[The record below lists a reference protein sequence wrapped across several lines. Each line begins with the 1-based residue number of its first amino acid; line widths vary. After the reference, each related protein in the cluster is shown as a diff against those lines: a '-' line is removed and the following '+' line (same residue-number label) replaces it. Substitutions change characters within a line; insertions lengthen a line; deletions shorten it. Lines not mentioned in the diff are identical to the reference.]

1 MKRNPTLAI
10 PPSFSLGQGLFGPV
24 GTAFSQA
31 PERFPSVAVLPFVT
45 LAGADTVIADGIT
58 DDLITHL
65 SRLSQI
71 RVIGRS
77 TMFTYKGKA
86 PDARTIGRELDV
98 DHVVAGTVRLG
109 SERLVVNVELVDGRN
124 GVQQWAERIAADEA
138 DWFTAVDIVSR
149 RIARSLNLEL
159 MDVASRAVRERS
171 GYGSHAMSLAMR
183 GWVELFNKP
192 QTAESNRSASRW
204 LNEALAIDSKLALA
218 WTGLAYAA
226 YRAASFGWDERSL
239 TDGYWHAVELAERAI
254 DLDPRAADA
263 YYAMG
268 QSLNGL
274 DELERAQAAHEACIA
289 LNPSHAP
296 AYAALGQTRMF
307 LGYPEETRALCD
319 RAFLF
324 SPREP
329 LRAIWHRSMGL
340 AALFL
345 DDPLTAVADAQ
356 AAIAMNAKYPSAY
369 VVLAVAAMRLGQ
381 RALAESAV
389 ATLRTMPRF
398 RTNSEVRAFHERPRR
413 ERYSRM
419 LEALLADLNAAG
431 MPAD

>member
-1 MKRNPTLAI
+1 MKRYPTLAV
-10 PPSFSLGQGLFGPV
+10 PTSFSLGYGLFGPV
-24 GTAFSQA
+24 GNGRSPT
-31 PERFPSVAVLPFVT
+31 PEPHPSVAVLPFVT
-45 LAGADTVIADGIT
+45 LAGTDTVIADGIT

-77 TMFTYKGKA
+77 TMFTYKEKA
-86 PDARTIGRELDV
+86 PDARTVGLELGV

-109 SERLVVNVELVDGRN
+109 SQRIVVNVELVDGRD
-124 GVQQWAERIAADEA
+124 GVQQWAERLTTDEA
-138 DWFTAVDIVSR
+138 DWLTAVDIISR
-149 RIARSLNLEL
+149 RIARGLNLEL
-159 MDVASRAVRERS
+159 MDVASRAARDRS
-171 GYGSHAMSLAMR
+171 SDGSHAMSLAMR
-183 GWVELFNKP
+183 GWVDLFNKP
-192 QTAESNRSASRW
+192 QTAKSNRSASRW

-226 YRAASFGWDERSL
+226 YRAASFGWEDRSL

-254 DLDPRAADA
+254 DLDPRATDA

-307 LGYPEETRALCD
+307 LGYPEETRPLCD
-319 RAFLF
+319 RAFSF

-329 LRAIWHRSMGL
+329 LRAIWHRSKSL

-345 DDPLTAVADAQ
+345 EDPASAIVDAQ
-356 AAIAMNAKYPSAY
+356 AAIALNAKYPSAY
-369 VVLAVAAMRLGQ
+369 VVLAVAAKRLGQ
-381 RALAESAV
+381 RALADSAV
-389 ATLRTMPRF
+389 TTLRGMARF
-398 RTNSEVRAFHERPRR
+398 RTIAEVRAFHERPRR

-419 LEALLADLNAAG
+419 LETLLADLRDLG
-431 MPAD
+431 MPGG

>member
-1 MKRNPTLAI
+1 MKRGRAI
-10 PPSFSLGQGLFGPV
+10 ALPASFSLGHGLFGPMAT
-24 GTAFSQA
+24 GFSPA
-31 PERFPSVAVLPFVT
+31 RGRSPSVAVLPFVT

-77 TMFTYKGKA
+77 TMFTYKDQS
-86 PDARTIGRELDV
+86 PDARRLGRELDI
-98 DHVVAGTVRLG
+98 DHVVAGTVRSG
-109 SERLVVNVELVDGRN
+109 AQRIVVNVELVDARDGI
-124 GVQQWAERIAADEA
+124 QQWAERITDDEA
-138 DWFTAVDIVSR
+138 DWLNAVDIISR

-159 MDVASRAVRERS
+159 MDVASRAVRDRS
-171 GYGSHAMSLAMR
+171 GDASHAMSLAMR
-183 GWVELFNKP
+183 GWVELFSKP
-192 QTAESNRSASRW
+192 QTAESNRAASGW
-204 LNEALAIDSKLALA
+204 LNEALAIDAGLALA

-226 YRAASFGWDERSL
+226 YRAASFGWDERTL
-239 TDGYWHAVELAERAI
+239 ADGFWHAVELAERAI

-307 LGYPEETRALCD
+307 LGHPEETRALCD

-329 LRAIWHRSMGL
+329 LRAIWHRSKGL

-345 DDPLTAVADAQ
+345 DDPVSAVADAQ

-369 VVLAVAAMRLGQ
+369 VVLAVGAMRLGQ

-389 ATLRTMPRF
+389 ATLRSMPRF
-398 RTNSEVRAFHERPRR
+398 RTIAEVRAFHARPRR

-431 MPAD
+431 MPDG